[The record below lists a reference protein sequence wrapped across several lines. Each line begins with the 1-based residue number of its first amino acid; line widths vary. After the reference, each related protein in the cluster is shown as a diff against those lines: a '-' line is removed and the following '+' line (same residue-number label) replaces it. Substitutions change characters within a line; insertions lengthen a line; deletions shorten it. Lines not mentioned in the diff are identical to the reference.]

1 MKSKKERMV
10 KERRGFCA
18 RWLFCEA
25 LARVAVA
32 VVVVVCVE
40 LVVEVVLK
48 SDFCAGCCF
57 PSVQYAGGEGGWDG
71 FRKDSGLKSLL

>member
-1 MKSKKERMV
+1 MRERKV
-10 KERRGFCA
+10 FCA

-25 LARVAVA
+25 LAQVAVA
-32 VVVVVCVE
+32 VVVCVE

-57 PSVQYAGGEGGWDG
+57 PSVQYAGRRWGGI
-71 FRKDSGLKSLL
+71 RKDSGSKSLL